1 MVEYNWEDD
10 SKNTPTPDV
19 KYPAEWGQISTEG
32 ADAGSRLRG
41 RNVPVGEPVYPG
53 SIQEKEDI
61 NLVGEPSA
69 TNAAK
74 ILAERAANAAT
85 LNGAR
90 HVYTVPEQI
99 NSPDSYWENIEKQKK
114 REDALSRQN
123 PVDSA
128 VGTIGGTAATLGFG
142 PLISR
147 VVPAAEGAMGLL
159 QAAAIAG
166 AGSGIAS
173 YLDEPDIRL
182 AAFNALGGA
191 AMAPVF
197 QAGVRAVSNKLARV
211 PEPLDA
217 NGNFK
222 PDAQAII
229 DMAFPNLTQQQRDL
243 FKNELTDT
251 FRQKG
256 ANISSAKEA
265 VVKYAG
271 GEKPTQSQ
279 TSGVISS
286 EMKINP
292 EVVAA
297 QNLTK
302 EQIADK
308 LRQDQSLRPQTP
320 DTVAANIF
328 DAARK
333 TRDVASSQYKQA
345 GTRTVFFD
353 PQMADGFLS
362 NIHREFSLSKLPQD
376 LSLTGNYPESEK
388 IYNFIKNKF
397 RPEVAVDP
405 ATGQP
410 FKTGNFPNM
419 PYGPGLNAQGIEE
432 VRQNMSSAYALAGD
446 KDRIALD
453 AIRRG
458 FDNNLDQAITNKLFQ
473 GDGSQ
478 WLSEIKQARGS
489 WSDYL
494 GRFNSRNGPAD
505 RIFNNTLSK
514 FRDPT
519 TGKLSAQYDANAGA
533 AAQGIINGKMIDPSV
548 GPALHEKLQL
558 TLGKNS
564 PAMRAVDDHLK
575 SALLGY
581 EVNGNPNAKML
592 EKNITEMLTPRGRLL
607 ASKVFSNDEL
617 NKLAVTQKAL
627 QTINASPL
635 PDASKNAKIAELMTK
650 LANSAFTKAA
660 ATAVGAVTGGVSGGF
675 GGYGL
680 AKTLEGAINAFKSS
694 TSNAVKR
701 ELAGAPKIRPR
712 SKFVAP
718 PVNLPAFIPENEN
731 RANGGRIERKSGGR
745 ISPASKADRLILAA
759 EKAKKYINKHT
770 EALLNEPDATIVHAL
785 SIAKKAI

>member
-10 SKNTPTPDV
+10 SKNTPAQAPE
-19 KYPAEWGQISTEG
+19 YPADWGQISTGG
-32 ADAGSRLRG
+32 ADVGSRLRG
-41 RNVPVGEPVYPG
+41 RSVPVGEPVYPG

-61 NLVGEPSA
+61 KLVGEPSA
-69 TNAAK
+69 INTAK

-85 LNGAR
+85 LNAAR
-90 HVYTVPEQI
+90 HVYTAPEQI
-99 NSPDSYWENIEKQKK
+99 NSQNSYWENIEEQKK
-114 REDALSRQN
+114 REAALSRQS
-123 PVDSA
+123 PVTSA
-128 VGTIGGTAATLGFG
+128 VGTGLGTVATLGSG

-147 VVPAAEGAMGLL
+147 VVPAAEGFKGLA
-159 QAAAIAG
+159 QTAAIAG
-166 AGSGIAS
+166 TGSGIAS
-173 YLDEPDIRL
+173 YLDEPDIQL

-197 QAGVRAVSNKLARV
+197 QAGIRAVSNKLKKV

-217 NGNFK
+217 NGNFT

-229 DMAFPNLTQQQRDL
+229 NMEFPNLNQQQRDL
-243 FKNELTDT
+243 FRSELADT

-265 VVKYAG
+265 VIKYAG
-271 GEKPTQSQ
+271 GERPTQSQ

-308 LRQDQSLRPQTP
+308 LRQGQSLRPQTP

-345 GTRTVFFD
+345 ANRTVFFD

-388 IYNFIKNKF
+388 MYNFIRNKF
-397 RPEVAVDP
+397 SPEIVVDP
-405 ATGQP
+405 ATGTP
-410 FKTGNFPNM
+410 LNYSSNFPQM
-419 PYGPGLNAQGIEE
+419 PHGPSLNARGIEE
-432 VRQNMSSAYALAGD
+432 VRQNISSSYALASD
-446 KDRIALD
+446 KDKIGLD

-458 FDNNLDQAITNKLFQ
+458 FDSNLDQAIANKLFQ
-473 GDGSQ
+473 GEGAE
-478 WLSEIKQARGS
+478 WLKEIKQARGS

-505 RIFNNTLSK
+505 SIFNNTLNK

-558 TLGKNS
+558 TLGRNS

-581 EVNGNPNAKML
+581 EVNGNPNAKLL
-592 EKNITEMLTPRGRLL
+592 EKNITDMLTPRGRLL

-635 PDASKNAKIAELMTK
+635 PDATKNARIAELMTK

-718 PVNLPAFIPENEN
+718 PVNLPAFIPDNEN
-731 RANGGRIERKSGGR
+731 RANGGRI
-745 ISPASKADRLILAA
+745 
-759 EKAKKYINKHT
+759 
-770 EALLNEPDATIVHAL
+770 
-785 SIAKKAI
+785 